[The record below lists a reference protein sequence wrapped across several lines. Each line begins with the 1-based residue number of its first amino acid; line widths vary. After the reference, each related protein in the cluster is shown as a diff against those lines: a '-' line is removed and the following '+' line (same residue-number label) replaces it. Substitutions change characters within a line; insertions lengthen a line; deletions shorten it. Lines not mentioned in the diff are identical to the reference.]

1 MSVDR
6 ISNMVSSIKNSA
18 MADRDVL
25 EIPYTRE
32 CEDIAKV
39 LKDNK
44 FIEEIKIFKK
54 EKSSSKMLSLKLLRE
69 DGKIKLSQTK
79 RVSKPGM
86 RVYKGHEELRPV
98 LQGLGVLIVSTPR
111 GIMDGRVARKK
122 KLGGE
127 IICEVY

>member
-1 MSVDR
+1 
-6 ISNMVSSIKNSA
+6 
-18 MADRDVL
+18 
-25 EIPYTRE
+25 
-32 CEDIAKV
+32 
-39 LKDNK
+39 
-44 FIEEIKIFKK
+44 
-54 EKSSSKMLSLKLLRE
+54 MLSLKLLRE

-127 IICEVY
+127 VICEVY

>member
-6 ISNMVSSIKNSA
+6 ISNMISSIKNSA

-54 EKSSSKMLSLKLLRE
+54 KKAHQRCL
-69 DGKIKLSQTK
+69 
-79 RVSKPGM
+79 
-86 RVYKGHEELRPV
+86 V
-98 LQGLGVLIVSTPR
+98 LNF
-111 GIMDGRVARKK
+111 
-122 KLGGE
+122 
-127 IICEVY
+127 